1 MRWLRLQGRHADVV
15 TILKKAARVN
25 GKTLPEG
32 LELET
37 LPKTSVTANRGSVL
51 DLFRP
56 LKMLS
61 FSSVQGFAWY
71 AALIIYDNV
80 HLSNLAFR
88 FNLSELSRR
97 KLAFI

>member
-1 MRWLRLQGRHADVV
+1 MLTSSSYIPESMRWLRLQGRHADVI

-37 LPKTSVTANRGSVL
+37 LPKSSITANKGSVL

-71 AALIIYDNV
+71 V
-80 HLSNLAFR
+80 TFFR
-88 FNLSELSRR
+88 LCSSL
-97 KLAFI
+97 